1 LSGAEIKKLS
11 RSELEALEP
20 VMEKLAES
28 KQQLL
33 DYRTGLQAKSG
44 FELKLQ
50 LISVVAVGFDRVVWR
65 TVSTP

>member
-1 LSGAEIKKLS
+1 MSGAEIKKLS